1 MKAPP
6 LHYFKVEPGDLG
18 SDSSGSAH
26 PVSGR
31 FASASKTNVWTTGVL
46 ISAHALAC
54 PAWLLDKV
62 NASWLALTVE

>member
-1 MKAPP
+1 MQEPP
-6 LHYFKVEPGDLG
+6 LHHFPVEPGDLG
-18 SDSSGSAH
+18 SDSAGSAH

-31 FASASKTNVWTTGVL
+31 CASATKTNVWTTGVL

-62 NASWLALTVE
+62 NASWRVLAVE